1 MHQASHVHLSSSLL
15 RIPAVEESPKLPDE
29 VKTPIP
35 KKDLSGD
42 EKAAL
47 HNVTSALYNRPEIR
61 RIVDAAVK
69 AICEALEVRVPEKKG
84 KGKDKSKKN
93 TERDGERAS
102 KDQDRTAPVPQKDRR
117 TEKNDAT
124 VPKKSRGEEAPTGVG
139 RTDQDLDE
147 NEQEL
152 AVSRF
157 EDMLGSSS
165 EDEDGSSDGEGESK
179 SGQDRTGEKD
189 PMEISSGEEEGEDG
203 YDSIGL
209 DDEDEDEDED
219 DEDDSSDESASGK
232 EAVPNRI
239 ADSIEEQDESGESSD
254 DSDESDA
261 VENSPPRKK
270 AAIPSR
276 SRPGDSVFL
285 PSLMGG
291 YISGSESASDIDIAP
306 PKRKNRRGQQARQA
320 IWEKKY
326 KDTAKHLKDG
336 ATTWDPKRG
345 AVSANDKQ
353 RKRGAQRSSEVQEFI
368 QKKKPKVDEGPL
380 HPSWE
385 ARRKTKEMEKAK
397 FAGTKMTF
405 D

>member
-1 MHQASHVHLSSSLL
+1 M
-15 RIPAVEESPKLPDE
+15 PD
-29 VKTPIP
+29 
-35 KKDLSGD
+35 
-42 EKAAL
+42 
-47 HNVTSALYNRPEIR
+47 
-61 RIVDAAVK
+61 
-69 AICEALEVRVPEKKG
+69 KKG
-84 KGKDKSKKN
+84 KGKDKNKKN
-93 TERDGERAS
+93 TERDAERTS
-102 KDQDRTAPVPQKDRR
+102 KDQSRAGAAPQKDRR
-117 TEKNDAT
+117 TERNDAA
-124 VPKKSRGEEAPTGVG
+124 VPKESRGEEAPRGDG
-139 RTDQDLDE
+139 CTDEDLDE

-157 EDMLGSSS
+157 EELLGSSS
-165 EDEDGSSDGEGESK
+165 EDEDGSSDGEGESR
-179 SGQDRTGEKD
+179 SGQDRTKEKD
-189 PMEISSGEEEGEDG
+189 PMEISSGEEEEDG

-209 DDEDEDEDED
+209 EDEDEDEDED
-219 DEDDSSDESASGK
+219 EEDDSSDESESGEEAS
-232 EAVPNRI
+232 PNGI
-239 ADSIEEQDESGESSD
+239 ANSIEEDVGSGDSSD
-254 DSDESDA
+254 DSEESDA

-270 AAIPSR
+270 AAISSR

-306 PKRKNRRGQQARQA
+306 PKRKNRRGQKARQA

-345 AVSANDKQ
+345 AVSANDKPW
-353 RKRGAQRSSEVQEFI
+353 KRGVQRSSEGRELI
-368 QKKKPKVDEGPL
+368 QKKKPQVDDQPL